1 MDYLRAKIL
10 TGFPWNIWAY
20 TWSWKPEILQ
30 SLFYIG
36 FFSFNLLCIVFYC
49 SPLLIIFKKKINYFL
64 LFFISLIFFGN
75 YIYGASIIKNNN
87 KYLKNLKLDSENSI
101 YIKIISPSFDLK
113 YNLSSEDLI
122 ENISNLVKY
131 SDPQKNKKTLFVW
144 PEGVFTGFNLQEVK
158 QYKSLFEDAF
168 SKNHLIIFGSN
179 TFQKKFDQ
187 Q

>member
-1 MDYLRAKIL
+1 M
-10 TGFPWNIWAY
+10 
-20 TWSWKPEILQ
+20 
-30 SLFYIG
+30 
-36 FFSFNLLCIVFYC
+36 
-49 SPLLIIFKKKINYFL
+49 
-64 LFFISLIFFGN
+64 IFFGN

-168 SKNHLIIFGSN
+168 SKNHLIIFHRV
-179 TFQKKFDQ
+179 
-187 Q
+187 